1 MNVSKVQK
9 LNKINRF
16 FDKEINP
23 EKIDELSFFDSISK
37 SINKFQDIFEE
48 NPYLVNLISLS
59 IKEFLFVTNKL
70 LFFIIKMIK
79 NEYNDKIEK
88 ISSQNFINIK
98 TIEEKYQSETK
109 ENQNLKNTIANLEQI
124 IENNT
129 NELNNLKLQM
139 DNNKMDTEQKIIA
152 LNKRIEEE
160 NKKTEAANKR
170 AEVANKR
177 AEEANKRAEE
187 ANKRAEEANKR
198 SEEANK
204 RAEVANKRAE
214 EANKKTFEVENN
226 TKQII
231 FEMENSTNKA
241 ICNAEK
247 KAKIATSEAE
257 KRMDEK
263 YIKINLEMIKKE
275 KEIQQKFDNYNK
287 IIKAKNEEK
296 SYLEIQIDC
305 YKNMLEK
312 KDSELFS
319 MKMCLKNMK
328 LELKRHNIQEFD
340 DLPL

>member
-1 MNVSKVQK
+1 M
-9 LNKINRF
+9 
-16 FDKEINP
+16 
-23 EKIDELSFFDSISK
+23 SFFDSICK

-88 ISSQNFINIK
+88 ISSQNFTNVK

-124 IENNT
+124 IANNT

-139 DNNKMDTEQKIIA
+139 DNNKMDTEQKIVA
-152 LNKRIEEE
+152 LNKRIEEV
-160 NKKTEAANKR
+160 NKRTETANKR
-170 AEVANKR
+170 I
-177 AEEANKRAEE
+177 EEANKRTETANKRTEIANKRIEE
-187 ANKRAEEANKR
+187 ANKRIEEANKR
-198 SEEANK
+198 IEEANK
-204 RAEVANKRAE
+204 R
-214 EANKKTFEVENN
+214 TFEVENN

-241 ICNAEK
+241 ICDAEK

-263 YIKINLEMIKKE
+263 YNKLNNNYNSLLKINLEMIKK
-275 KEIQQKFDNYNK
+275 KKKYSKNLII
-287 IIKAKNEEK
+287 IIK
-296 SYLEIQIDC
+296 
-305 YKNMLEK
+305 
-312 KDSELFS
+312 
-319 MKMCLKNMK
+319 
-328 LELKRHNIQEFD
+328 
-340 DLPL
+340 